1 MIWTRTHCLLAAG
14 MFCLLAISARATDD
28 KVEQKQ
34 IEIREMAQDTLQRLY
49 KANPKTRAA
58 IKHASGYAVFSNL
71 GVKILVAGSGNGRGL
86 AVDNKSKQETFM
98 KMLEVQ
104 AGLGMGVKKFR
115 VIFVFDTHSAF
126 DNFVNSG
133 WQFGG
138 QSTAAAKVGDAGG
151 SLAGAVSV
159 SDGVWMYQLTD
170 KGLALEITAKG
181 TKYYKDDDLNLK

>member
-1 MIWTRTHCLLAAG
+1 MILTRTHDLLGAWT
-14 MFCLLAISARATDD
+14 FCLLAISARATDS

-71 GVKILVAGSGNGRGL
+71 GVKILVAGSGNRRGL
-86 AVDNKSKQETFM
+86 AVDDNSKQEAFM

-104 AGLGMGVKKFR
+104 AGLGMSVKKFR
-115 VIFVFDTHSAF
+115 VIFVFDNHSGF
-126 DNFVNSG
+126 NNFVNSG

-138 QSTAAAKVGDAGG
+138 QSAAAAKVGDAGG

-159 SDGVWMYQLTD
+159 SDGVWMYQLPPR
-170 KGLALEITAKG
+170 AQ
-181 TKYYKDDDLNLK
+181 KYYKTTT